1 MRRRFDR
8 EYTGAAPQRWPPA
21 RRQRVAAVI
30 DRTLH
35 ILLLILVALA
45 LPALAQE
52 SASQD
57 PLAMFDPLVGKTW
70 KGEGAAGEVGGK
82 TDIITWE
89 RIMGGK
95 AVQSTHSIDDGEYGG
110 VTVFFYDPSE
120 KTVLFH
126 YFTTANFHS
135 TGTVEQADN
144 GDIVA
149 VETIHGLDNLPEV
162 RGRIVFID
170 GGWETRASYLKDG
183 AWVEG
188 DGFRYVE
195 APAENVVFRDGRQT
209 PASDAGL

>member
-1 MRRRFDR
+1 MLLSKRGDQP
-8 EYTGAAPQRWPPA
+8 G
-21 RRQRVAAVI
+21 RRQPEAAAVI
-30 DRTLH
+30 DRKFRK
-35 ILLLILVALA
+35 LILSLA
-45 LPALAQE
+45 ILAILAAPAFAQQ
-52 SASQD
+52 SGTQD

-70 KGEGAAGEVGGK
+70 KGEGAAGEVAGK

-95 AVQSTHSIDDGEYGG
+95 AVQSAHSIDDGEYGG
-110 VTVFFYDPSE
+110 VTVFFYDAAE

-149 VETIHGLDNLPEV
+149 VERIHGLENLPEV
-162 RGRIVFID
+162 RGRIVFNAR
-170 GGWETRASYLKDG
+170 GWETRASYLKDG
-183 AWVEG
+183 EWVEG

-195 APAENVVFRDGRQT
+195 APAEKVTFRDV
-209 PASDAGL
+209 P

>member
-1 MRRRFDR
+1 M
-8 EYTGAAPQRWPPA
+8 
-21 RRQRVAAVI
+21 I
-30 DRTLH
+30 DRTLLILFL
-35 ILLLILVALA
+35 ILLAPS

-52 SASQD
+52 GAAED

-95 AVQSTHSIDDGEYGG
+95 AVQSTHSINDGEYGG
-110 VTVFFYDPSE
+110 ITVFFYDQSE

-126 YFTTANFHS
+126 YFTTADFHS
-135 TGTVEQADN
+135 TGTVKQVDN

-149 VETIHGLDNLPEV
+149 VERIHGLDNLPEV

-183 AWVEG
+183 EWVEG

-195 APAENVVFRDGRQT
+195 APAEKVVFRDGRQT
-209 PASDAGL
+209 PASEAGL